1 MTSMGPELYEYA
13 CDLVAKIRE
22 WANFLIAFVF
32 WVLFFS
38 VYEVHLSHGLPTLRG
53 YV

>member
-1 MTSMGPELYEYA
+1 MGPELYNDA
-13 CDLVAKIRE
+13 RGLVAKIKQ

-32 WVLFFS
+32 WLLFFS
-38 VYEVHLSHGLPTLRG
+38 VYEVHLSHGQHTLCG